1 MKILV
6 LNSGSSSIKY
16 QLFLLPEERVIAKGL
31 LERIGEQTSL
41 LRHEEEGSEHKFS
54 RQVKDHEAGL
64 NLISA
69 TLTDKKHGVI
79 SSLKEIS
86 AVGHRVVHGGESFS
100 VSTIV
105 NRKVIKAI
113 EKFSSLA
120 PLHNPPNLA
129 GIKAVSHLM
138 PETPQ
143 AAVFDTAFHQ
153 TMPPRAFLY
162 ALPHELY
169 SKHHVR
175 RYGFHGTSHRYIA
188 RRTAELIGKP
198 AENLNLITAHL
209 GNGCSMTAVR
219 KGVSVDT
226 TLGLTPLEGLVMGTR
241 PGDVD
246 PGIIIFLGEK
256 LGMKISEINTMLNK
270 KSGLLGI
277 SGVSNDI
284 RDISEKARKGNRKA
298 ELALEI
304 FSYRIKK
311 YIGAYTAVLENVDA
325 VAFSGGIGENAFFLR
340 SSICSG
346 MEALGIKIDERK
358 NKKAAGKEALI
369 SSEKSGVKVFVVPTN
384 EELMIARDAYAI
396 VSRQIGNDGDINHG
410 P

>member
-16 QLFLLPEERVIAKGL
+16 QLFLMPEERVIAKGL
-31 LERIGEQTSL
+31 LERIGEKTSL
-41 LRHEEEGSEHKFS
+41 LRHENDGSAHKYS
-54 RQVKDHEAGL
+54 KRIKDHGEGL
-64 NLISA
+64 NLIAA
-69 TLTDKKHGVI
+69 TLTHEKHGVI
-79 SSLKEIS
+79 PSLAEIS
-86 AVGHRVVHGGESFS
+86 AVGHRVVHGGETFS
-100 VSTIV
+100 ASTIV
-105 NRKVIKAI
+105 DRKVIKAI

-129 GIKAVSHLM
+129 GIKAVAHLM
-138 PETPQ
+138 PGTAQ
-143 AAVFDTAFHQ
+143 TAVFDTAFHQ
-153 TMPPRAFLY
+153 TMPPEAYLY

-169 SKHHVR
+169 RKHHVR

-188 RRTAELIGKP
+188 RRTAELMDKSPGDV
-198 AENLNLITAHL
+198 NLITSHL

-277 SGVSNDI
+277 SGISNDI
-284 RDISEKARKGNRKA
+284 RDIAQKAGEGNRRA

-311 YIGAYTAVLENVDA
+311 YIGAYSAVLGKVDA
-325 VAFSGGIGENAFFLR
+325 LSFSGGIGENAFFLR
-340 SSICSG
+340 SRICDSLQS
-346 MEALGIKIDERK
+346 LGIRLDGRK
-358 NKKAAGKEALI
+358 NKNAAGKEALI
-369 SSEKSGVKVFVVPTN
+369 SSNKSAVKVFVVPTN
-384 EELMIARDAYAI
+384 EELMIARDTYSI
-396 VSRQIGNDGDINHG
+396 VSR
-410 P
+410 

>member
-16 QLFLLPEERVIAKGL
+16 QLFLLPEERVISKGL
-31 LERIGEQTSL
+31 LERIGEETSL
-41 LRHEEEGSEHKFS
+41 LRHEEEGAEHKFS
-54 RQVKDHEAGL
+54 RRVKDHEEGL
-64 NLISA
+64 KLIAA
-69 TLTDKKHGVI
+69 TLTDRKHGVI

-86 AVGHRVVHGGESFS
+86 AVGHRVVHGGEAFS
-100 VSTIV
+100 ASTIV
-105 NRKVIKAI
+105 DRKVIKAI

-138 PETPQ
+138 PGTPQ

-198 AENLNLITAHL
+198 PEGLNLITAHL

-284 RDISEKARKGNRKA
+284 RDISEKARNGNRKA

-311 YIGAYTAVLENVDA
+311 YIGAYTAVLECVDA
-325 VAFSGGIGENAFFLR
+325 VTFSGGIGENAFFLR

-346 MEALGIKIDERK
+346 MGTLGIKIDERK
-358 NKKAAGKEALI
+358 NKTAVGKEALI
-369 SSEKSGVKVFVVPTN
+369 SSNRSGVKVFVVPTN
-384 EELMIARDAYAI
+384 EELMIARDVYAI
-396 VSRQIGNDGDINHG
+396 VSG
-410 P
+410 